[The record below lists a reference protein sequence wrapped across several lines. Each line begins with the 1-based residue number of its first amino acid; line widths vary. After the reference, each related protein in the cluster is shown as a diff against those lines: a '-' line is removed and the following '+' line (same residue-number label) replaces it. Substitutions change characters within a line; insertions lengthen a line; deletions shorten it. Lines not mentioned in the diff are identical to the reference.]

1 MTISPNEI
9 FENNEKE
16 ESVNDTDSYNT
27 ISELNK
33 LLNIQCF
40 QKGKII
46 NNYLNNKINYR
57 IPYPK
62 TIYYKYMAQIS

>member
-16 ESVNDTDSYNT
+16 ESVNETDSYNT

-33 LLNIQCF
+33 LLNIQ
-40 QKGKII
+40 
-46 NNYLNNKINYR
+46 
-57 IPYPK
+57 
-62 TIYYKYMAQIS
+62 

>member
-1 MTISPNEI
+1 MTISPNEL

-33 LLNIQCF
+33 LLNIQ
-40 QKGKII
+40 
-46 NNYLNNKINYR
+46 
-57 IPYPK
+57 
-62 TIYYKYMAQIS
+62 